1 MRIQEKFQKEQ
12 TDRRT
17 ETQIPQTDKL
27 TNQRLSVTMVSIP
40 FGFKTR
46 ASSPN
51 RFWINKKRIRRE
63 KYKADEIRERK

>member
-1 MRIQEKFQKEQ
+1 MHKQA
-12 TDRRT
+12 D
-17 ETQIPQTDKL
+17 TQIPQADKL

-51 RFWINKKRIRRE
+51 RFWIIKNRIRRE
-63 KYKADEIRERK
+63 NYKADEIRERK